1 MKQKSFDEIDLQ
13 TLKKFRMSVLVY
25 VENWDGKFKKISFE
39 LVSYATKLAEKLN
52 TSSIVLSIGY
62 VEKNELVKL
71 SNYGAGRILTL
82 VHENF
87 KVLDSKA
94 YSSAISEVALKEE
107 ADVLVVANNNLGK
120 AIAPRLSVK
129 LKAGIASGVNG
140 LPHSIEPFTI
150 LKRAYS
156 GNAFASTIIKSPKKI
171 ITLSQNAFG
180 LFEANNGAAIEDI
193 IVDVSKCIPSTVVTE
208 VQKQTGK
215 ILLTDAEI
223 VVSGGRG
230 MKSPDNW
237 GPLTE
242 LATLLGAATA
252 CSRPVSDEGW
262 RPHEEH
268 TGQTGKI
275 IAPNLYFAIGI
286 SGATQHL
293 AGVSSSKYIV
303 AINTDKD
310 APIFEAAQ
318 YGIVGDALKVLPK
331 LVEAIKEI
339 KGK

>member
-1 MKQKSFDEIDLQ
+1 
-13 TLKKFRMSVLVY
+13 MSVIVFT
-25 VENWDGKFKKISFE
+25 ENWDGKFKKLSFE
-39 LVSYATKLAEKLN
+39 LVSYASKLAEMLN
-52 TSSIVLSIGY
+52 TSAIALSIGNIENSEL
-62 VEKNELVKL
+62 EKLGK
-71 SNYGAGRILTL
+71 YGAKKIISATNDHL
-82 VHENF
+82 
-87 KVLDSKA
+87 KVLDNQAYTSVIAEIAQKEGSKVIIL
-94 YSSAISEVALKEE
+94 S
-107 ADVLVVANNNLGK
+107 NNNTGK
-120 AIAPRLSVK
+120 ALAPRLSVK
-129 LKAGIASGVNG
+129 LKAGIGSGVSK
-140 LPHSIEPFTI
+140 LPLNLNPFTVY
-150 LKRAYS
+150 KKVYS
-156 GNAFASTIIKSPKKI
+156 GNAYANVLIKSDIKI
-171 ITLSQNAFG
+171 LTLAQNS
-180 LFEANNGAAIEDI
+180 FEVIEISNNPAIENLAVQ
-193 IVDVSKCIPSTVVTE
+193 VDGALVKTQVKD

-237 GPLTE
+237 APIIE
-242 LATLLGAATA
+242 LAGLLGAATA

-275 IAPNLYFAIGI
+275 IAPNLYFAVGI

-293 AGVSSSKYIV
+293 AGISSSKYIV

-331 LVEAIKEI
+331 LIEAIKEI
-339 KGK
+339 KSK